1 MYLKVLLVDDSPD
14 ALFLLRK
21 RLEKRKPFQVVG
33 EATNG
38 EEAIAQVEA
47 LQPDLVI
54 MDVKMPGMDGV
65 EATRQIK
72 ARFPQVSVLA
82 FSAFGDAENTAA
94 MNEAGAVGYVL
105 KDAPEEEL
113 IMRLQDSRKPDP
125 V

>member
-1 MYLKVLLVDDSPD
+1 MDDSPD
-14 ALFLLRK
+14 ALFILRK
-21 RLEKRKPFQVVG
+21 RLEKRRPFEVVG

-38 EEAIAQVEA
+38 QEAIDQVEA

-54 MDVKMPGMDGV
+54 MDVRMPGMDGV

-82 FSAFGDAENTAA
+82 FSAFGDAESTAA

-113 IMRLQDSRKPDP
+113 IMRLQDSRRTDP

>member
-21 RLEKRKPFQVVG
+21 RLEKRRPFVVVG

-38 EEAIAQVEA
+38 EDAIAQVEA
-47 LQPDLVI
+47 LMPDLVI

-94 MNEAGAVGYVL
+94 MRDAGAVGYVL